1 MEEIDKE
8 LDEKMIEKSE
18 IQTTIVDEVKPK
30 VKKPRS
36 EAQIKAFEKARAK
49 RMENLK
55 KKEEVVSEVEQ
66 EVVSPDP
73 HQTESRPVDDKSV
86 SFADTPQPLPVA
98 NEKPKRGRGRPKGV
112 RNKKVMKHQEPA
124 PTPDRPYYPQPVE
137 HPIPQAQPPQY
148 QFQGQVPLNPYQ
160 QFQYYQP
167 PPQQQAPVNN
177 YYYYGQA
184 PPQPPDTDGKVGGE
198 MFEPSS
204 EEEDIIEEQPQQ
216 LYQEPLR
223 YRFV

>member
-73 HQTESRPVDDKSV
+73 QLAVDDKSV

-124 PTPDRPYYPQPVE
+124 PTPDKPYYPQPVE

-184 PPQPPDTDGKVGGE
+184 PPQPEVGGE
-198 MFEPSS
+198 MFEPES
-204 EEEDIIEEQPQQ
+204 EEEEEEEIIEQTQDT
-216 LYQEPLR
+216 YQEPLR

>member
-1 MEEIDKE
+1 MEAIDKE

-55 KKEEVVSEVEQ
+55 KKEEVSDATQEQ

-73 HQTESRPVDDKSV
+73 QLAVDDKSV
-86 SFADTPQPLPVA
+86 SFADPKPLPVA

-148 QFQGQVPLNPYQ
+148 QFQGQAPNPYQ

-184 PPQPPDTDGKVGGE
+184 PPQPPPDGE

-204 EEEDIIEEQPQQ
+204 EEEEIVEEQPQE
-216 LYQEPLR
+216 LYEEPLR

>member
-49 RMENLK
+49 RMENLNNNK
-55 KKEEVVSEVEQ
+55 KVVEG

-73 HQTESRPVDDKSV
+73 QLAVDDKSV
-86 SFADTPQPLPVA
+86 SFADTPKPLPVA
-98 NEKPKRGRGRPKGV
+98 DVPKPKRGRGRPKGV

-124 PTPDRPYYPQPVE
+124 PTPDKPYYPQPVE

-184 PPQPPDTDGKVGGE
+184 PPQPPDTFGAGGE
-198 MFEPSS
+198 MFEPES
-204 EEEDIIEEQPQQ
+204 EEEEEEEIIEQTQDT
-216 LYQEPLR
+216 YQEPLR